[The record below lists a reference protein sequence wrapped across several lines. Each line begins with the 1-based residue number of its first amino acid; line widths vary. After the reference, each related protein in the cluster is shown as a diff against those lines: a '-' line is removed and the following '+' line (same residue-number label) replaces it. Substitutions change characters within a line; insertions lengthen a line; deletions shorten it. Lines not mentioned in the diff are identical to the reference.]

1 MYRILF
7 ICVHNSAR
15 SQMAEEFVREIGG
28 GEFQVESAG
37 FEPGVINPLV
47 VEAMAEVGVD
57 ISRKKTQSVFELFK
71 KGRIFDYVITVCS
84 ESEGGQCPIFPG
96 MTHRLHMPF
105 PDPSKLEGSHEEK
118 MTKVREIREQIKGM
132 AADFVEWVKSG
143 GKKHL
148 SAVWEHKDIK
158 KSS

>member
-28 GEFQVESAG
+28 QDFQVESAG

-71 KGRIFDYVITVCS
+71 QGRIFDYVVTVCH

-105 PDPSKLEGSHEEK
+105 PDPSKLEGGHEEK
-118 MTKVREIREQIKGM
+118 MAKVREIREQIKGM
-132 AADFVEWVKSG
+132 AADFVDWVTSG
-143 GKKHL
+143 GKKPL
-148 SAVWEHKDIK
+148 GTVWEHKDIK
-158 KSS
+158 RSS

>member
-28 GEFQVESAG
+28 EEFQVESAG
-37 FEPGVINPLV
+37 FEPGAINPLV

-57 ISRKKTQSVFELFK
+57 ISRKKTQSVFQLFK
-71 KGRIFDYVITVCS
+71 TGRIFDYVITVCS

-132 AADFVEWVKSG
+132 AADFVDWVKSG
-143 GKKHL
+143 GKKPL
-148 SAVWEHKDIK
+148 SAVWEHKDIR

>member
-7 ICVHNSAR
+7 ICVHNTAR
-15 SQMAEEFVREIGG
+15 SQMAEEFVRQIGG
-28 GEFQVESAG
+28 EEFQVESAG
-37 FEPGVINPLV
+37 FEPGVLNPLV

-57 ISRKKTQSVFELFK
+57 ISGKKTQSVFDLFK
-71 KGRIFDYVITVCS
+71 KGRIFDYVVTVCH

-118 MTKVREIREQIKGM
+118 MIKVREIREQIKGM
-132 AADFVEWVKSG
+132 ASDFVDWVMSG
-143 GKKHL
+143 GKKSL
-148 SAVWEHKDIK
+148 GAVWEHKDIRK
-158 KSS
+158 GQ

>member
-28 GEFQVESAG
+28 QDFQVESAG

-71 KGRIFDYVITVCS
+71 QGRIFDYVVTVCH

-118 MTKVREIREQIKGM
+118 MAKVREIREQIKGM
-132 AADFVEWVKSG
+132 AADFVDWVTSG
-143 GKKHL
+143 GKKPL
-148 SAVWEHKDIK
+148 GTVWEHKDIK
-158 KSS
+158 RSS